1 MCNVQSSMC
10 PFFIEIAW
18 LHNIICKRKW
28 NLQDRFRTITSK
40 RRPNNVFLFN
50 ITKYLGIVI
59 VLMCKLSFS
68 TKLIIR
74 TMIFSY
80 LYFWYYLIQLNKSKC
95 NLCVVWN
102 SCHIRKSDSHL
113 KLTVIYH
120 AIVDLYPKRK
130 IHSDVFCLTFK
141 VWW

>member
-1 MCNVQSSMC
+1 M

-74 TMIFSY
+74 TIDWYNIFIP
-80 LYFWYYLIQLNKSKC
+80 LFWYYLIQLIKSKS

-102 SCHIRKSDSHL
+102 SCHFWKSDSHL